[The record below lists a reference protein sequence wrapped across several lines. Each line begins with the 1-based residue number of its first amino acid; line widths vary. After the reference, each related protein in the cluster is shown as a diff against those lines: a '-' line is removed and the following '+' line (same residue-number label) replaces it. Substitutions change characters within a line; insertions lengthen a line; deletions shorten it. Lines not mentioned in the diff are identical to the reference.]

1 MVMKIKEIELNGFK
15 SFSDRTVLS
24 LHDGVTVIVGP
35 NGCGKSNI
43 VDAFR
48 WVLGEQSARSLR
60 GEKMDEVIFQGS
72 SSRKPKGMAEVT
84 LSISLTPP
92 QSKDTGNATELPKD
106 DDTAHDSVV
115 VARRLYRSGESD
127 YLLNKRSCRL
137 KDIKD
142 LFLDT
147 GLDVKSYSILD
158 QGRIGEIL
166 NARPID
172 RRFLIEEVAGVMK
185 YKVRKAEALSK
196 LASSKENI
204 QRINDIIHEVRRQ
217 LNSLDRQVKKAE
229 RFKRLIDELKDVELR
244 IARREF
250 LILSE
255 ELKELTAE
263 LDQLREADAG
273 KRAALSTAEN
283 KLETERVGVIEKEKV
298 LAALEQ
304 TLYDKERSVAE
315 TEKKIA
321 VLKTTIEN
329 IRNDIARLTS
339 IETEGAAKKTELA
352 ERLVEL
358 EGRER
363 SYDAHVEKIS
373 DALREKREA
382 TASIEAA
389 ITGQESALE
398 ENRKAL
404 FSASDRLSS
413 RRNEH
418 SRLQSSSETL
428 SYKESVAVRDKE
440 VIAQGIVAAE
450 AGISGA
456 DAQIAGANAEIV
468 SLKAA
473 ADQLASGADVF
484 SRQIEEK
491 KAEVAQ
497 ERESLASNT
506 SRIGSLKELI
516 IDKTLRDFLSD
527 SGNRLQ
533 TSSTVLSDILSSD
546 REHEIALEAAL
557 SEKLNSLI
565 LDSPEDVLAAVT
577 VVREKQLGRTSI
589 FYTDLGAEPAT
600 IETGTPPIAGHPAV
614 LGKASDFIKTEHAAA
629 RHAVNSVLDN
639 TFIVRDLRGAM
650 EAFQAHPGGS
660 CVLAT
665 LDGEVISADGFIT
678 AGQGKDILRRKRE
691 IKELLQTVDKQQKV
705 ISAIE
710 QELLLMSEELSVC
723 LDSVRETEY
732 AVVEAEKKLSL
743 LQHQRAA
750 HSEERE
756 RRVRRRSFLETEL
769 ATIASEKA
777 SLKSALQ
784 AKSREISQL
793 EIEHQTV
800 TVAMAEIQSLIAGV
814 RADYEQE
821 RAQIEDMRLEIT
833 SFREKLLAVSREKQA
848 TEEAIAETEEK
859 NSIAAEDIAANTAKV
874 EESVAKLR
882 QMESS
887 IKSSVEEAAALRQ
900 ARERQREAIAAEKE
914 GLLGFENGLRK
925 LRAEIDE
932 LSRRLSDQR
941 SASVEQRM
949 KLESIAS
956 GMHQKYGIGIAQAE
970 ISIDGFD
977 PAEDAEKAALLN
989 DKIRELGPVNLGTL
1003 EEYDEL
1009 KSRHDFLTKQ
1019 QEDLTMSIAEL
1030 EEAIS
1035 RINLTTRRKLREA
1048 YDALRAKFAEV
1059 FTTLFGGGRADVVLT
1074 DEENVLEAGLDII
1087 AQPPGKKLQNI
1098 NLLSGGEKALTSL
1111 SLLFAGFL
1119 LKPSPLCILDEAD
1132 ATLDESN
1139 TTRFAQMIRE
1149 LARDTQFVVITH
1161 NRTTMEAADNLY
1173 GITMEE
1179 PGASKTISLQM
1190 SEIEAIGVA

>member
-1 MVMKIKEIELNGFK
+1 MKIKGIELNGFK

-72 SSRKPKGMAEVT
+72 STRKPKGVAEVT
-84 LSISLTPP
+84 LSIFLTPP
-92 QSKDTGNATELPKD
+92 QSKEASNKTELPKD
-106 DDTAHDSVV
+106 DDASHDSVV

-166 NARPID
+166 NAKPID

-204 QRINDIIHEVRRQ
+204 QRINDIIHEVKRQ

-229 RFKRLIDELKDVELR
+229 RYKRLIDELKDIELR

-250 LILSE
+250 LRLSE
-255 ELKELTAE
+255 QLAGVTAE
-263 LDQLREADAG
+263 LEQLREADAG
-273 KRAALSTAEN
+273 KRADLSTAEN
-283 KLETERVGVIEKEKV
+283 QLETERVGVVEKEKA

-321 VLKTTIEN
+321 VLKTTVEN
-329 IRNDIARLTS
+329 IRNDIVRLTS
-339 IETEGAAKKTELA
+339 IETEGVARKTGLA

-363 SYDAHVEKIS
+363 SHHAHIEQMS
-373 DALREKREA
+373 DALQEKREA

-389 ITGQESALE
+389 IAEQESVLE
-398 ENRKAL
+398 ENRKSL
-404 FSASDRLSS
+404 FIASDRLSS
-413 RRNEH
+413 RRNEL

-428 SYKESVAVRDKE
+428 AYKESVALRDKE
-440 VIAQGIVAAE
+440 AITQGIAAAE

-456 DAQIAGANAEIV
+456 DVQITGANTEIVRLKTEAEQLAAGAEV
-468 SLKAA
+468 C
-473 ADQLASGADVF
+473 

-497 ERESLASNT
+497 ERETLAANT
-506 SRIGSLKELI
+506 SRISSLKELI
-516 IDKTLRDFLSD
+516 LDKTLRDFFAD
-527 SGNRLQ
+527 SSNRLQ
-533 TSSTVLSDILSSD
+533 ASSTVLSDILSSD
-546 REHEIALEAAL
+546 KEHEVAIEAAL

-565 LDSPEDVLAAVT
+565 LDSPEDVLAAVN

-589 FYTDLGAEPAT
+589 FYTGLGTKP
-600 IETGTPPIAGHPAV
+600 GTVQAGAPPIAGHPAV
-614 LGKASDFIKTEHAAA
+614 LGKASDFIKTEHVAAG
-629 RHAVNSVLDN
+629 RAVSSVLDN
-639 TFIVRDLRGAM
+639 AYIARDLGAAIG
-650 EAFQAHPGGS
+650 AFQSHLGGS
-660 CVLAT
+660 CVLIT
-665 LDGEVISADGFIT
+665 LDGEVISSDGFIT
-678 AGQGKDILRRKRE
+678 AGQGKDILKRKRE
-691 IKELLQTVDKQQKV
+691 IKELQQTVEKQQK
-705 ISAIE
+705 AIITME
-710 QELLLMSEELSVC
+710 QELLTKSEELSVR
-723 LDSVRETEY
+723 LDSIRETGS

-743 LQHQRAA
+743 LQHQHAA
-750 HSEERE
+750 HVEERE
-756 RRVRRRSFLETEL
+756 RRERRRFFLETEL
-769 ATIASEKA
+769 ASIASEKE
-777 SLKSALQ
+777 SLKAALE

-800 TVAMAEIQSLIAGV
+800 NVAMAEIQVLLAGV
-814 RADYEQE
+814 REEYEQE
-821 RAQIEDMRLEIT
+821 RVQIEDMRLEIT
-833 SFREKLLAVSREKQA
+833 SFREKLLAVTREKQV
-848 TEEAIAETEEK
+848 TEDAIAETEEK
-859 NSIAAEDIAANTAKV
+859 NSIAAEDIAANTSRI

-882 QMESS
+882 QMERS
-887 IKSSVEEAAALRQ
+887 IKSSVEEAATLRQ
-900 ARERQREAIAAEKE
+900 AREHQREAIAAEKE
-914 GLLGFENGLRK
+914 CLLGFENGLRK

-932 LSRRLSDQR
+932 LSQRLSDRR

-970 ISIDGFD
+970 IAIEGFD
-977 PAEDAEKAALLN
+977 PAEDAEKVGHLN

-1009 KSRHDFLTKQ
+1009 KNRHDFLTKQ

-1048 YDALRAKFAEV
+1048 YDALRAKFSEV
-1059 FTTLFGGGRADVVLT
+1059 FTTLFGGGRADIVLT
-1074 DEENVLEAGLDII
+1074 DEENILEAGLDII

-1149 LARDTQFVVITH
+1149 LSRDTQFVVITH

-1179 PGASKTISLQM
+1179 PGASKTISLQL